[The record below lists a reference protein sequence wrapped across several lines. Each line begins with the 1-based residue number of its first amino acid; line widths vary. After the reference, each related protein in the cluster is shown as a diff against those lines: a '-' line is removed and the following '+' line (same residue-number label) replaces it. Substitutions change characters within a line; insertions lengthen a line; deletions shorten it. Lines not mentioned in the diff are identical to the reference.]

1 MATENNRSVAKLLA
15 LSLSALLVGC
25 GGGGGPDENDSAG
38 PLECSVA
45 VWGDSI
51 AVDLAASIKL
61 ARPRYR
67 TEDYT
72 ISGSSAEGRLPVMLA
87 TPVSTRVSVVQW
99 GMNDLPF
106 TTPDLYAESV
116 DKMVQHVHS
125 GGGVAVVTGVSG
137 TIGFYDDKR
146 TVFNLLVERVA
157 RKNHAPFAGWPS
169 VPYAVSDLPDGVH
182 PVGGYKSGLVARLV
196 AVLDDVAPE
205 CAQ

>member
-1 MATENNRSVAKLLA
+1 MNKMHAIVLA
-15 LSLSALLVGC
+15 IAAGLAGC
-25 GGGGGPDENDSAG
+25 GGGGGEDDGDEPSN
-38 PLECSVA
+38 CSVA

-51 AVDLAASIKL
+51 AVDLATSIKV

-72 ISGSSAEGRLPVMLA
+72 VVGSSAEGRLPVMLA
-87 TPVSTRVSVVQW
+87 TPVSTRVVVIQP

-125 GGGVAVVTGVSG
+125 GSGVAVVTGVSG

-146 TVFNLLVERVA
+146 TVFNLLAEQVA

-196 AVLDDVAPE
+196 AVLDEVAPE